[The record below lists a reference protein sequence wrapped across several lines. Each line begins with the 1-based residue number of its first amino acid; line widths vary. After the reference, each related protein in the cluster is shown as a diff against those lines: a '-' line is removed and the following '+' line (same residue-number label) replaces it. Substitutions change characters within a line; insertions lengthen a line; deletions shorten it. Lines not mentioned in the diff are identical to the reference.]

1 MRYSDKTSRNGS
13 VKPKEKYRTWT
24 GGEKQIFLKKYFLM
38 ISAIVQLT
46 RGEFQSSGAQTE
58 KPTQSP
64 LVRNTRFM
72 ANIV

>member
-1 MRYSDKTSRNGS
+1 
-13 VKPKEKYRTWT
+13 
-24 GGEKQIFLKKYFLM
+24 M
-38 ISAIVQLT
+38 ISPIVQLI